1 MLKNQIRVL
10 IQRVHLAGRK
20 PECILL
26 PQYMR
31 DALRLECQGDPLYVR
46 NSFPKDD
53 IFYGLRVHVDKFAD
67 QLLIKVA
74 PKEDAKELPLITP
87 DDAKG
92 SMARHQPTFAK
103 QKYNVKFKGKD
114 KNGQP

>member
-1 MLKNQIRVL
+1 MLKNQIKVL

-20 PECILL
+20 PAAILL

-31 DALRLECQGDPLYVR
+31 DALRMEMSGDPLYIK
-46 NSFPKDD
+46 NTFPKDD
-53 IFYGLRVHVDKFAD
+53 LFYGIPVHIDKFAD
-67 QLLIKVA
+67 QLLIKLA
-74 PKEDAKELPLITP
+74 PKEDAKDLPLITP
-87 DDAKG
+87 KDAPG
-92 SMARHQPTFAK
+92 SIGQHMPNWKK